1 MPVFDQGYQQWK
13 GTLSGHAGRWLAIAR
28 QGIKAQLR
36 NRRTK
41 YLVIA
46 AWTPALILAGFL
58 ALWGLFEQKADVL
71 KPFMDVIKTILPLEI
86 FEGPRTFRS
95 SLWTLAFDA
104 FLWIE
109 TGLALILVLL
119 VGPDLIS
126 QDLRYNAIP
135 LYLSRPLLRFQYFL
149 GKLGVIVGFLSMVT
163 VVPAFIAYVVGI
175 TFSLDWS
182 VVQDTWRVLVGSVVY
197 GLVVA
202 ISCGLIMLAFSSLS
216 RNSRA
221 VAMLWV
227 ALWLISGVIAGAL
240 VDSTR
245 NRFDDPA
252 TAGKES
258 ERWWSLSFGA
268 NLNRIREAALNTPEA
283 YRQVVSAFQSA
294 AAQAAEMAQGQMGG
308 RNRGPFGLPF
318 GPRNRPPA
326 TPPPPAP
333 PMEPPQMF
341 ASRINPP
348 FPWTWSAGILG
359 GLSLLSVLVLSN
371 RIKSLDR
378 LR

>member
-1 MPVFDQGYQQWK
+1 MPVFDQGYQHWK

-258 ERWWSLSFGA
+258 ERWWALSFGA

-294 AAQAAEMAQGQMGG
+294 AAQAAEMAQGQMAG

-326 TPPPPAP
+326 TPPPPAH